1 MASFS
6 YRIAV
11 TLLVLATNLQ
21 TAQGAEERSP
31 CTEDAMIVFDASGSM
46 SGNGWGYG
54 SETAGTVSR
63 IDKVRATLANILP
76 SVTRHRRV
84 GLITYGP
91 GVWDQCNVRLDLK
104 PEANSAERIM
114 TAIKA
119 LTPAGKTPLTAAVAK
134 AAEVLDYRAKPALI
148 VLLTDGEET
157 CGGSPCE
164 LGKKLSSEA
173 ASLTVHVIGLRVKG
187 YTWMGE
193 QSLVETK
200 CLAER
205 NGGLYLTVETEDELR
220 EAFEKT
226 LGCPMVTD
234 LQSKGSSAGRSTWAT
249 RAATV
254 ASRRRRSC
262 SRDRRWSPSLTS
274 VSSTSSEPSRSTRS
288 SACRHGPSGSRMPCR
303 MRTGRSSA
311 SAFSPIKCL
320 RPSSI
325 MRRVMG

>member
-1 MASFS
+1 MIPQRETDAL
-6 YRIAV
+6 RALTLAAV
-11 TLLVLATNLQ
+11 AALCAGI
-21 TAQGAEERSP
+21 AQGAEERSP

-63 IDKVRATLANILP
+63 IDKVRATLAKILP

-91 GVWDQCNVRLDLK
+91 GIWDQCNVRLDLK
-104 PEANSAERIM
+104 PEADSAARIM
-114 TAIKA
+114 TAINA

-134 AAEVLDYRAKPALI
+134 AAEVLDFRAKPALI

-157 CGGSPCE
+157 CGGLPCD
-164 LGKKLSSEA
+164 LGEKLSSEA

-193 QSLVETK
+193 QSLIDVK

-220 EAFEKT
+220 AAFEKT
-226 LGCPMVTD
+226 LGCPMVTE
-234 LQSKGSSAGRSTWAT
+234 LQPA
-249 RAATV
+249 
-254 ASRRRRSC
+254 
-262 SRDRRWSPSLTS
+262 P
-274 VSSTSSEPSRSTRS
+274 
-288 SACRHGPSGSRMPCR
+288 
-303 MRTGRSSA
+303 
-311 SAFSPIKCL
+311 
-320 RPSSI
+320 
-325 MRRVMG
+325 

>member
-1 MASFS
+1 MIPQRETDAL
-6 YRIAV
+6 RILAV
-11 TLLVLATNLQ
+11 ATIAALC
-21 TAQGAEERSP
+21 AGIAKGAEERSP

-63 IDKVRATLANILP
+63 IDKVRATLAKILP

-104 PEANSAERIM
+104 PQASAARIM
-114 TAIKA
+114 TAIDA
-119 LTPAGKTPLTAAVAK
+119 LTPAGKTPLTAAVEK
-134 AAEVLDYRAKPALI
+134 AAEVLDFRTKSGLI

-157 CGGSPCE
+157 CGGLLCD
-164 LGKKLSSEA
+164 LGEKLKREA

-193 QSLVETK
+193 QSLIEVK

-220 EAFEKT
+220 AAFEKT
-226 LGCPMVTD
+226 LGCPMVTE
-234 LQSKGSSAGRSTWAT
+234 LQPA
-249 RAATV
+249 
-254 ASRRRRSC
+254 
-262 SRDRRWSPSLTS
+262 P
-274 VSSTSSEPSRSTRS
+274 
-288 SACRHGPSGSRMPCR
+288 
-303 MRTGRSSA
+303 
-311 SAFSPIKCL
+311 
-320 RPSSI
+320 
-325 MRRVMG
+325 